1 MKCPECG
8 FEGILEDEK
17 FCGKCG
23 AHIPQDKHEKEIKGK
38 ICDKADR
45 PLADASISFR
55 IDDKTIK
62 LISDNDGSFSFT
74 AGQQFLNQSIE
85 YEASKEGFKVKSGKF
100 ELIEDLKCV
109 NLDPIS
115 IHFWNNNKV
124 AVVLIALI
132 SLSIVAF
139 ALPGVINIIF
149 PGEPILPGEP
159 ELAIDPD
166 PLNFN
171 FEPDT
176 RPQTFSIWNEGE
188 ENLEWEVSTDRD
200 WITVTPAH
208 GTETGTVI
216 ISINS
221 AGLRPGSYT
230 GSITVTSNG
239 GTETGIISLD
249 IEPPIEGPII
259 EEPIIIHY
267 FMADPE
273 YIDDAGGKSTLRW
286 EVSGAASVTID
297 GIGEVDSDGER
308 DVYQD
313 ETTIYILRA
322 TNEAG
327 ISDIRTVT
335 VTVDIQLPE
344 LSIYPDPLN
353 LNYGTMDEGD
363 MDSRTFSISNTG
375 SGTLEWSISD
385 NQPWITVSPTG
396 GINSGEVIVTVNTA
410 DLESGDYSGTI
421 TIESNGGNE
430 IGILSLQIPVSEQL
444 PSGVHILF
452 DALPDGTSI
461 NSDLI
466 LNGDEFLSKGIRLE
480 GAPEGSYCGDAVAA
494 IRCSGTYGMNFNFLT
509 TSGPDDVKYCNTVPV
524 AIIFEKQVHHV
535 TLTFAGASTTYTM
548 KAYDSAGNL
557 LGTVEQDAV
566 LNGGTFEVSFSST
579 SASINS
585 VTFGRAAAVTAIK
598 EIYYDR

>member
-1 MKCPECG
+1 
-8 FEGILEDEK
+8 
-17 FCGKCG
+17 
-23 AHIPQDKHEKEIKGK
+23 
-38 ICDKADR
+38 
-45 PLADASISFR
+45 
-55 IDDKTIK
+55 
-62 LISDNDGSFSFT
+62 
-74 AGQQFLNQSIE
+74 
-85 YEASKEGFKVKSGKF
+85 
-100 ELIEDLKCV
+100 
-109 NLDPIS
+109 
-115 IHFWNNNKV
+115 
-124 AVVLIALI
+124 LIALI

-171 FEPDT
+171 FGPDT
-176 RPQTFSIWNEGE
+176 RPQTFSIWNEGK
-188 ENLEWEVSTDRD
+188 ENLEWEVSTNRD

-221 AGLRPGSYT
+221 ADLRPGSYT

-239 GTETGIISLD
+239 GTEAGIISLY
-249 IEPPIEGPII
+249 IEPPIIEEPIIDEPMIEEPMIEEPMIEESMI

-344 LSIYPDPLN
+344 LSIYPDPLY
-353 LNYGTMDEGD
+353 LNYGTIDEGD

-385 NQPWITVSPTG
+385 NQPWITVSPTD
-396 GINSGEVIVTVNTA
+396 GINSGNLEIIV
-410 DLESGDYSGTI
+410 
-421 TIESNGGNE
+421 
-430 IGILSLQIPVSEQL
+430 
-444 PSGVHILF
+444 
-452 DALPDGTSI
+452 AL
-461 NSDLI
+461 LL
-466 LNGDEFLSKGIRLE
+466 LNQMEETRL
-480 GAPEGSYCGDAVAA
+480 G
-494 IRCSGTYGMNFNFLT
+494 
-509 TSGPDDVKYCNTVPV
+509 
-524 AIIFEKQVHHV
+524 
-535 TLTFAGASTTYTM
+535 
-548 KAYDSAGNL
+548 
-557 LGTVEQDAV
+557 
-566 LNGGTFEVSFSST
+566 
-579 SASINS
+579 
-585 VTFGRAAAVTAIK
+585 
-598 EIYYDR
+598 YYPYRYQ